1 MRISRSLS
9 RTFIVFTDGSLEN
22 QTACLGGILRDHS
35 GRALAFFSVRVDQS
49 ALDRL
54 YEHSSH
60 PIYEVELLAIWAAM
74 SLWQGDVRDSY
85 TVFYSDNE
93 AARGALISA
102 RSSTL
107 SGKSILDEILKI
119 EDSSICRPW
128 YGRVPTHSNCADDP
142 SREVYTHL
150 LSKGVRRDSLD
161 APFPC

>member
-1 MRISRSLS
+1 M
-9 RTFIVFTDGSLEN
+9 FADGSLEGR
-22 QTACLGGILRDHS
+22 TACLGGILHEHS
-35 GRALAFFSVRVDQS
+35 GCAMAAMAFSSVRVDS
-49 ALDRL
+49 GTLDRL
-54 YEHSSH
+54 YKHSGH
-60 PIYEVELLAIWAAM
+60 PIYEIELLADLGGM
-74 SLWQGDVRDSY
+74 SLWKGEVRDSY
-85 TVFYSDNE
+85 TIFYSDNE

-142 SREVYTHL
+142 SREIYAHL